1 MGSSPKQSDYQP
13 SEGDKANAAVAQ
25 AEYNFFK
32 EQYDPLLQQM
42 RDKSMT
48 EDQSRVL
55 RGRANADTM
64 QALTGETSLQGSQTV
79 GAAGDMSQALQGQLG
94 IAGRSGLDI
103 QNKMRTSVLGTARG
117 QAADAQT
124 GMAQASRLETSTA
137 LARAKANQEVAQSKL
152 NAAVKVGTT
161 FVGQGI
167 KNKRETEE
175 FFKPG
180 VGQTTKNEDT
190 GEYEFSYRPA
200 TSWSERIKAGVG
212 SI

>member
-137 LARAKANQEVAQSKL
+137 LARARANQEVAQSKL

-167 KNKRETEE
+167 KNKRETGE
-175 FFKPG
+175 FFTPG

>member
-13 SEGDKANAAVAQ
+13 SESDKANAAVGK
-25 AEYNFFK
+25 AEKDFFD
-32 EQYDPLLQQM
+32 QNYGPLLRQM

-48 EDQSRVL
+48 QDQARVL

-64 QALTGETSLQGSQTV
+64 QALTGETSFQGSQRV

-94 IAGRSGLDI
+94 IADRSGLDI
-103 QNKMRTSVLGTARG
+103 QNKMRTNVLGTARG

-124 GMAQASRLETSTA
+124 GMAQASRLDTSTA
-137 LARAKANQEVAQSKL
+137 LNRARANQEVAQSKL
-152 NAAVKVGTT
+152 NAGVKLGST
-161 FVGQGI
+161 FIGQGL
-167 KNKRETEE
+167 KNKRETGE
-175 FFKPG
+175 FFTPG
-180 VGQTTKNEDT
+180 IGQTTKNEDT